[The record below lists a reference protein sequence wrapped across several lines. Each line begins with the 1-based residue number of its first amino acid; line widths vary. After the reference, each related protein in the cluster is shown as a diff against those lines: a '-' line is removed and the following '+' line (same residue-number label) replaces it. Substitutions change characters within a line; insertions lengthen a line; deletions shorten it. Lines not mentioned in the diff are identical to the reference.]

1 LLTVSILERRQRRN
15 SGRQPN
21 CTGWD
26 LANLACEFP
35 EKVMAITSVS
45 CPVARTTVT
54 RVTNFEGETT
64 GVICPEYEEPSGICR
79 LKMSAREGGPLSQL
93 IERLSE
99 DTLDRRSVRCHLK

>member
-1 LLTVSILERRQRRN
+1 LLTVSILKRRQRRN
-15 SGRQPN
+15 SDRQLN
-21 CTGWD
+21 CTD
-26 LANLACEFP
+26 RYQAKRACGFS

-64 GVICPEYEEPSGICR
+64 SVICPEYEEPSGICR

-93 IERLSE
+93 LERLSE